1 MYSYKNEQ
9 KKLDEI
15 KWKESMEAG
24 EDKCG
29 TYEYCSVCVKED
41 EYPCAKAKRR
51 AANKASGKTR
61 VAVLKS

>member
-15 KWKESMEAG
+15 KWKESVEAG

-29 TYEYCSVCVKED
+29 SYEYCAVCVKELHSFSQL
-41 EYPCAKAKRR
+41 CASY
-51 AANKASGKTR
+51 NGVINQQQTL
-61 VAVLKS
+61 VLN